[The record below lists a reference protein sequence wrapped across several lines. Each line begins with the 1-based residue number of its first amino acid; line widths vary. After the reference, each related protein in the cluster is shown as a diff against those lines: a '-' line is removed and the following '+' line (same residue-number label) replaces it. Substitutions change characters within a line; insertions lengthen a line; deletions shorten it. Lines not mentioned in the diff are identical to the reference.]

1 MKIIPRKFQEG
12 GAAPSGDQSQGQAP
26 AQGAPD
32 QTQAPAQGQGSPEE
46 QIAQMAQEIISQM
59 GPEAAAMLAQTIMQ
73 MIQSVAQQG
82 QPTYQRKGGRLVK
95 VRG

>member
-1 MKIIPRKFQEG
+1 MKVIKFQEG
-12 GAAPSGDQSQGQAP
+12 GAVSPDTTQPQGGAP
-26 AQGAPD
+26 AQ
-32 QTQAPAQGQGSPEE
+32 QAQASPEE

>member
-1 MKIIPRKFQEG
+1 MKLRKFQEG
-12 GAAPSGDQSQGQAP
+12 GAVPSGDQSQGQAQ
-26 AQGAPD
+26 AQGGAPD